1 MSIATLTRKTEAQYK
16 NNSVGFKNFSLNG
29 TRRSQGYVGQ
39 TSLSRS
45 LPRTPMNG
53 PHARGYGGNYSLGRI
68 IQSDVVSLND
78 PKVVKNS
85 VITNHGML
93 DEKLHCITNVNE
105 KYFITCGPV
114 THCYNTVKPD
124 NNQHLNNQNNYIT
137 LKAKKAIKN
146 SELPCN
152 AHHDLSINPCHKA
165 CSNKDPFLFNGKTYT
180 NHTKPISNYVPI
192 SQGEYLI
199 TKSNSCISH
208 DVISITKTT
217 QNTPFGCGHR

>member
-1 MSIATLTRKTEAQYK
+1 MSIATLKKKTQAQYR
-16 NNSVGFKNFSLNG
+16 NSSVGLPQFSING
-29 TRRSQGYVGQ
+29 THRSQGYVGQ

-53 PHARGYGGNYSLGRI
+53 PNARGYGGNYTGKI
-68 IQSDVVSLND
+68 IQSAVVSLND

-93 DEKLHCITNVNE
+93 DEKLHCITNVNT
-105 KYFITCGPV
+105 KYFISCGP
-114 THCYNTVKPD
+114 TTSCYNTVKPD
-124 NNQHLNNQNNYIT
+124 NNQHLNDQNHYIAN
-137 LKAKKAIKN
+137 KAKKAIKN
-146 SELPCN
+146 ADLPCN
-152 AHHDLSINPCHKA
+152 MHIDASANPCHKA
-165 CSNKDPFLFNGKTYT
+165 CSNKDPFFFNGKTYV
-180 NHTKPISNYVPI
+180 NHTKPTSDYIPI

-208 DVISITKTT
+208 DIISIPKTT